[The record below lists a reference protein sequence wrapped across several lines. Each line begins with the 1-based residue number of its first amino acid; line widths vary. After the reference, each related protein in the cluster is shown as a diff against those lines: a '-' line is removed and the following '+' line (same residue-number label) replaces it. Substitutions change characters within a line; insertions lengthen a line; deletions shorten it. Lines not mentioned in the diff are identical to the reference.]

1 MQGTRHDSSR
11 LFLKMKTAII
21 TTGVQSSYSQ
31 ESIDKLFAAG
41 LEMLK
46 THHNED
52 SDYFKMRNLKGIVND
67 KEVWI
72 IEDAQAVTLL
82 LPEEY

>member
-1 MQGTRHDSSR
+1 
-11 LFLKMKTAII
+11 MKTAII

>member
-52 SDYFKMRNLKGIVND
+52 SDYFKMRNLKGIVNG

-72 IEDAQAVTLL
+72 IEDFQAVTLL

>member
-1 MQGTRHDSSR
+1 MQGTRLDSSR
-11 LFLKMKTAII
+11 LFFKMKSAII
-21 TTGVQSSYSQ
+21 TNGVQSSYSQ

-41 LEMLK
+41 IEMLK

-52 SDYFKMRNLKGIVND
+52 SDYFKLRNLKGIAND
-67 KEVWI
+67 REVWI
-72 IEDAQAVTLL
+72 IEDFQAVTLL

>member
-1 MQGTRHDSSR
+1 
-11 LFLKMKTAII
+11 MKTAII
-21 TTGVQSSYSQ
+21 THGVQSSYS
-31 ESIDKLFAAG
+31 EENIDKLFTAG

-52 SDYFKMRNLKGIVND
+52 RDYFKLRNLKGVVNG

-72 IEDAQAVTLL
+72 IEDFQAVTLL

>member
-1 MQGTRHDSSR
+1 
-11 LFLKMKTAII
+11 MKTTII
-21 TTGVQSSYSQ
+21 SHGVQSSYPQ

-41 LEMLK
+41 IEMLK
-46 THHNED
+46 MHHNED
-52 SDYFKMRNLKGIVND
+52 SDYFKLRNLKGVVNG

-72 IEDAQAVTLL
+72 VEDAQAVTLL

>member
-1 MQGTRHDSSR
+1 MQGTRLDSSR
-11 LFLKMKTAII
+11 LFFKMKTAII
-21 TTGVQSSYSQ
+21 TTGIQSSYSQ